1 MKLSL
6 FRRLPLVALAFAVLL
21 PSAFAKGAADYT
33 EFGHDIR
40 IAADQKVG
48 ELTCFNCSV
57 YVQGQVNGDITTF
70 HGNIVIEQN
79 AAVSGEVTSFLG
91 QIRAANGSKIGG
103 DATVFAGNLV
113 LEQDGMLNGEATSFA
128 GDIRVANGAKI
139 GGDSTAIGGVVR
151 RQPGAM
157 TGGQVTSMQGTIWL
171 VLIFVAPFLFFAGII
186 ALIIWLVRRNRRP
199 SPAIARAA

>member
-1 MKLSL
+1 MKVSL
-6 FRRLPLVALAFAVLL
+6 FRGLPVIVLAFVVLI

-57 YVQGQVNGDITTF
+57 YVRGQVDGDITTF
-70 HGNIVIEQN
+70 HGNVVIEQN
-79 AAVSGEVTSFLG
+79 AVVSGEVTSFWG
-91 QIRAANGSKIGG
+91 EIRAGNGSKIGG

-113 LEQDGMLNGEATSFA
+113 LEPDGLVNGEATAIA
-128 GDIRVANGAKI
+128 GGIRVASGAKI
-139 GGDSTAIGGVVR
+139 GGDSTAIGGAVR
-151 RQPGAM
+151 RQAGALM
-157 TGGQVTSMQGTIWL
+157 AGEVTSLQGTAWL
-171 VLIFVAPFLFFAGII
+171 FLIFVAPFLFFAGII